1 MPARAGRGVLTPQG
15 YVADAPERRQDDERG
30 SVDEPNEEQ
39 EQTVSEDGVELKRRL
54 TQRLG
59 DYAAIDAVAGHEHAM
74 VARLAE
80 DLRAVVDQVS
90 VDPFGNVVATLP
102 GPENGPSLMIAAHSD
117 EIGGVV
123 KAVEPDGMIRFER
136 LGGVIETLLVGRA
149 VRIRGHRG
157 VVGAKA
163 GHITP
168 PAERLSVP
176 PLRDLYVDMGFD
188 NPEEVA
194 NLGIRVGDA
203 IAYEAP
209 MRALANPDRLSGK
222 ALDNRIGCAV
232 VVELAQRLAGATLG
246 CTLHL
251 VVTVQEEIGLRG
263 AQIVTFRLDP
273 TAAIVLDTMPA
284 GGTPDV
290 SATRDLSMRIGAG
303 PVITVASRGG
313 NAGAIAQ
320 PAMRDLLFATA
331 EREGI
336 SYQRALFYG
345 GNSDA
350 AAVHLVRSGVPT
362 GIVNIARR
370 YSHSPVEMLDINDA
384 VGSLRLIETV
394 ARGFSADTDLSFLA
408 SDPG

>member
-1 MPARAGRGVLTPQG
+1 MVVDKAGAGLK
-15 YVADAPERRQDDERG
+15 ERLI
-30 SVDEPNEEQ
+30 S
-39 EQTVSEDGVELKRRL
+39 
-54 TQRLG
+54 RLG

-74 VARLAE
+74 VARLEE
-80 DLRAVVDQVS
+80 DLRAVLTQVM

-102 GPENGPSLMIAAHSD
+102 GPEDGPSLMIAAHSD

-123 KAVEPDGMIRFER
+123 KAIEPDGMIRFER

-157 VVGAKA
+157 VIGAKA

-168 PAERLSVP
+168 PAERLTVP

-194 NLGIRVGDA
+194 ALGIRIGDA

-232 VVELAQRLAGATLG
+232 VVELAHRLASSPLS

-251 VVTVQEEIGLRG
+251 VITVQEEVGLRG
-263 AQIVTFRLDP
+263 AQMVTFRLDP

-303 PVITVASRGG
+303 PVITVASRSS

-336 SYQRALFYG
+336 PYQRALFYG

-350 AAVHLVRSGVPT
+350 AAVHLARSGVPT
-362 GIVNIARR
+362 GIINIARR

-384 VGSLRLIETV
+384 LNALRLIESV
-394 ARGFSADTDLSFLA
+394 AKDFSAATDLGFLA

>member
-1 MPARAGRGVLTPQG
+1 MGDDAADLKGRL
-15 YVADAPERRQDDERG
+15 A
-30 SVDEPNEEQ
+30 S
-39 EQTVSEDGVELKRRL
+39 L
-54 TQRLG
+54 LG

-74 VARLAE
+74 VARLVD
-80 DLRAVVDQVS
+80 DLRAVVDQVT
-90 VDPFGNVVATLP
+90 VDAFGNVTATIP
-102 GPENGPSLMIAAHSD
+102 GPEGAPSLMIAAHSD

-157 VVGAKA
+157 VIGAKA

-188 NPEEVA
+188 DPEGVA

-209 MRALANPDRLSGK
+209 MRALANPDRFSGK
-222 ALDNRIGCAV
+222 ALDNRVGCAV
-232 VVELAQRLAGATLG
+232 VVELARRLAGELHA

-251 VVTVQEEIGLRG
+251 VVTVQEEVGLRG
-263 AQIVTFRLDP
+263 AQMVTFHLDP

-320 PAMRDLLFATA
+320 PAMRDLLVATA

-336 SYQRALFYG
+336 PYQRALFYG

-350 AAVHLVRSGVPT
+350 AAVHVSRSGVPT

-370 YSHSPVEMLDINDA
+370 YSHSPVETLDINDA
-384 VGSLRLIETV
+384 VASLRLIEAV
-394 ARGFSADTDLSFLA
+394 ARDFSNATDLSFLS
-408 SDPG
+408 SDPA